1 MEKAEEKSGHIERAT
16 LLRGYFSCSAFMA
29 RMALVK
35 AIDSGFDRVSSQA
48 IAFKSQML

>member
-35 AIDSGFDRVSSQA
+35 AIDRGFDRVSSQA